1 MFGKIK
7 EAFSLERW
15 VENFEGYLD
24 ARIELAK
31 YDVKE
36 ALVGILA
43 KSFFII
49 GFAFFTLLALICLN
63 FGIAYLL
70 NAAFGNHYAGFMV
83 LSGIYFLI
91 GLIFILGRKNKTM
104 HEKLDNSLRE
114 ILQQPKKEEEVEAK
128 NQA

>member
-49 GFAFFTLLALICLN
+49 GFAFFTLLALVCLN

-70 NAAFGNHYAGFMV
+70 NEAFGNHYAGFLL

-91 GLIFILGRKNKTM
+91 GLIFIVGRKNKTM
-104 HEKLDNSLRE
+104 HENLDNKLRE
-114 ILQQPKKEEEVEAK
+114 VLKQPKREEEIEPK
-128 NQA
+128 NQV